1 MDHSHAARI
10 VALWNHPSTNLYTQE
25 NDGDDDDDGL
35 LVFLFLPSTF
45 LWNHVMTC
53 IVMTFMAVSIL
64 YYILFQYFPIIL
76 KFVFYIY
83 PPNHNHYV
91 PSTSSVVATTAAT
104 NMHHHPHN
112 NNNKHQMNN
121 KNNSRSSNNHTNNH
135 TRLPTP
141 STPTHQTPW
150 TFSKSERQ
158 KLCYQMTNFIVNLCF
173 SGWGLYYEFVY
184 NGSNT
189 RSILSSS
196 SSLLL
201 LQTPPQQQSDRI
213 PVEATIVGYND
224 FVYISAAQIGYQLW
238 SIPIGIY
245 LIQESIPMIVHHV
258 TVIVCASMSGFLR
271 YGFRYYTPFF
281 YGMVELSS
289 LPLAM
294 MNAFKD
300 HPNTLQYY
308 YPKTNANI
316 RYLFAA
322 IFLYIRIVLFIP
334 KKYCFLRDHILLWTS
349 IRQRYP
355 TKYHDDGTEVLS
367 RDDARIIVLYQCF
380 MAIVSFS
387 AFFLL
392 LLQIYWAVLIMKG
405 ILKLFLRPNDSPSK
419 RRTGGTNDGDDD
431 EQKLKTT

>member
-1 MDHSHAARI
+1 
-10 VALWNHPSTNLYTQE
+10 
-25 NDGDDDDDGL
+25 
-35 LVFLFLPSTF
+35 
-45 LWNHVMTC
+45 
-53 IVMTFMAVSIL
+53 
-64 YYILFQYFPIIL
+64 
-76 KFVFYIY
+76 
-83 PPNHNHYV
+83 
-91 PSTSSVVATTAAT
+91 
-104 NMHHHPHN
+104 
-112 NNNKHQMNN
+112 MNN
-121 KNNSRSSNNHTNNH
+121 KNTNSNKNNNNSNKNNNNNNNNNNSNRSSNNHTNNH
-135 TRLPTP
+135 TSLSTSTSS

-189 RSILSSS
+189 RSILSSSSS

-349 IRQRYP
+349 IHQRYP
-355 TKYHDDGTEVLS
+355 TKYHHDGTEVLS

-419 RRTGGTNDGDDD
+419 RRTGGTNDGDD
-431 EQKLKTT
+431 EHKLKTT